1 MSWRRPLSF
10 VYGNCVLGSCGPWA
24 LFALEPHGYATL
36 APERKRERLGRLLA
50 AIESLE
56 ADIQV
61 LRVARAWDAEREFAD
76 LAREYAGPHRRSH
89 DHYLAA
95 QLAALHDE
103 RAELPAV
110 YLAVSLDP
118 PQRDVGAF
126 VAALAEGGHGT
137 S

>member
-10 VYGNCVLGSCGPWA
+10 VYGNCLQGSCGPWA
-24 LFALEPHGYATL
+24 LFALEPYSYATL
-36 APERKRERLGRLLA
+36 APERKREHFGRLLA

-56 ADIQV
+56 ADIQI
-61 LRVARAWDAEREFAD
+61 LRVACAWDPEREFEG
-76 LAREYAGPHRRSH
+76 LARDYAGPHRRSLER
-89 DHYLAA
+89 YLAA
-95 QLAALHDE
+95 QRAALREE

-126 VAALAEGGHGT
+126 VAELAERPPR
-137 S
+137 SS